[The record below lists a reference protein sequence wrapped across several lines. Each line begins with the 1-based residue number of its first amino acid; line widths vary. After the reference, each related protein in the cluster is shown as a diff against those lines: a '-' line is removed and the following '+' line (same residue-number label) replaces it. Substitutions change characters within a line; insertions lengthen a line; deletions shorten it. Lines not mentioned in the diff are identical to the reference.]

1 MKINNLLM
9 TVCTAL
15 MLAAC
20 TTPKNITYFPDAVN
34 GEVFELPSNKGIILQ
49 PADRISIIVN
59 TKSVELN
66 NMLNMPVTSQIIGY
80 QEQQTFN
87 MSQGTSGY
95 TIDPEGNIEF
105 PLVGK
110 VKAAGMTRSELAE
123 YLKQTLHEQHAATDA
138 VVTVEYLNLGF
149 SVMGEVS
156 KPGFYQF
163 DSDKVNLLQGL
174 SKAGD
179 MKITGKRKNVKVIR
193 TIGDKQET
201 YIVDLQNQKELA
213 ASPAFYLQQN
223 DVIYVEPN
231 NYQKRQSAANANE
244 ITKASFWLSAISV
257 LTTVSVLIFK

>member
-1 MKINNLLM
+1 MKFKTLFA
-9 TVCTAL
+9 TVCMAM

-20 TTPKNITYFPDAVN
+20 TTPTNITYFPDAVN
-34 GEVFELPSNKGIILQ
+34 GEVFALPSNKGLVLK
-49 PADRISIIVN
+49 PADRLSIIVN

-66 NMLNMPVTSQIIGY
+66 NMLNMPITSQIIGY
-80 QEQQTFN
+80 PEQATWN

-95 TIDPEGNIEF
+95 TIDSDGNIEF
-105 PLVGK
+105 PLIGK
-110 VKAAGMTRSELAE
+110 VKAAGMTRSELAA
-123 YLKQTLHEQHAATDA
+123 YLKQTLSEQHAATDA
-138 VVTVEYLNLGF
+138 VVTIEYLTLGF
-149 SVMGEVS
+149 SVLGEVN

-163 DSDKVNLLQGL
+163 ESDKVNLLQAL

-193 TIGDKQET
+193 TDGNKQET
-201 YIVDLQNQKELA
+201 FIVDLQNQKELTE
-213 ASPAFYLQQN
+213 SPAFYLQQN
-223 DVIYVEPN
+223 DVVYVEPN

>member
-1 MKINNLLM
+1 MKFKTLFA
-9 TVCTAL
+9 TVCMAM

-20 TTPKNITYFPDAVN
+20 TTPTNITYFPDAVN
-34 GEVFELPSNKGIILQ
+34 GEVFALPSNKGLVLK
-49 PADRISIIVN
+49 PADRLSIIVN

-66 NMLNMPVTSQIIGY
+66 NMLNMPITSQIIGY
-80 QEQQTFN
+80 PEQATWN

-95 TIDPEGNIEF
+95 TIDSDGNIEF
-105 PLVGK
+105 PLIGK
-110 VKAAGMTRSELAE
+110 VKAAGMTRSELAA
-123 YLKQTLHEQHAATDA
+123 YLKQTLSEQHAATDA
-138 VVTVEYLNLGF
+138 VVTIEYLNLGF
-149 SVMGEVS
+149 SVLGEVN

-163 DSDKVNLLQGL
+163 ESDKVNLLQAL

-193 TIGDKQET
+193 TDGNKQET
-201 YIVDLQNQKELA
+201 FLVDLQNQKELTE
-213 ASPAFYLQQN
+213 SPAFYLQQN
-223 DVIYVEPN
+223 DVVYVEPN